1 MKFQMIHE
9 VRDRIHVRCLS
20 AKGVLFRGFDARQGA
35 VILSRLERISGV
47 YKVKLYSASGEV
59 AITFAPDKRA
69 SLRPILLDTLAYLD
83 PNDPGLQKSSKHQ
96 ADALI
101 LNRTY
106 RNRLISHVTRH
117 FACKWFLPMPVR
129 MLRAWYHTLGFIRK
143 GVKSLLSGKLDVP
156 VLDATAIT
164 AAMLQ
169 NDLGTAGS
177 IMLLLGIGDILE
189 EWTLKKSVHD
199 LASHMSINVDT
210 AWKVLENGT
219 EIEVPLTEVEKGDV
233 ISVKMGSTIPL
244 DGLVTGGEA
253 LVNQASMTGESMP
266 VRKTVD
272 GTVFAGTVV
281 EDGEICIRVTG
292 TVGDT
297 RFDRIVKII
306 EDSEAF
312 KSNLEG
318 RANHLADR
326 LVPWCLGG
334 TLLTYLITRNVMKA
348 MAVLMVDFSCA
359 LKLSMPLAVLSAM
372 RECSTYKIT
381 VKGGKFLEAVAE
393 ADTIVFDKTGTLT
406 KAQPTVAK
414 IVSFNDQSEDELLR
428 IAACLEEHFPHSMAK
443 AVVREAV
450 NRNLVH
456 EELHSKVEYI
466 VAHGISSKIGEKHIV
481 IGSYHFVFEDENAT
495 IPEGKKEIFEQLP
508 EQYSHL
514 YMAIDGVLVAV
525 ICIEDPLRPEAVEV
539 IAKLKK
545 LGISK
550 VVMMTGDS
558 DRVASA
564 IAKKVGVDE
573 YHSEVLPEDK
583 ASFVEAE
590 KNAGRKVI
598 MVGDGINDSP
608 ALSAADV
615 GIAIS
620 DGAEIAREIADVTVG
635 ADDLH
640 ELVTLKKI
648 SNGLMERIHRNYRL
662 IVGINTSLIV
672 LGVAG
677 AFPPT
682 TSALLHNTSTLL
694 ISLKSMNN
702 LLDEKE
708 EVTEE
713 NVAEAFA

>member
-1 MKFQMIHE
+1 MIHE

-69 SLRPILLDTLAYLD
+69 SLRPILLDTMAYLD

-406 KAQPTVAK
+406 LAKPKVADVICFDGYSRETV
-414 IVSFNDQSEDELLR
+414 LR
-428 IAACLEEHFPHSMAK
+428 YAACLEEHFPHSVAN
-443 AVVREAV
+443 AIVRQAADEGIT
-450 NRNLVH
+450 H
-456 EELHSKVEYI
+456 DELHSKVEYI
-466 VAHGISSKIGEKHIV
+466 VAHGIASRVGDKRIV
-481 IGSYHFVFEDENAT
+481 IGSHHFIFEDEHCRV
-495 IPEGKKEIFEQLP
+495 PEGQEDLFESRSP
-508 EQYSHL
+508 AYSHVFMAL
-514 YMAIDGVLVAV
+514 NGVLMAI
-525 ICIEDPLRPEAVEV
+525 ICISDPLRPEAVEV
-539 IAKLKK
+539 MKALRRVGFQN
-545 LGISK
+545 L
-550 VVMMTGDS
+550 VMMTGDS
-558 DRVASA
+558 KRTAENVAATLELDRFYA
-564 IAKKVGVDE
+564 
-573 YHSEVLPEDK
+573 EVLPEEK
-583 ASFVEAE
+583 AQFVKAAKAE
-590 KNAGRKVI
+590 GHRVV

-608 ALSAADV
+608 ALSEADA
-615 GIAIS
+615 GIAIAE
-620 DGAEIAREIADVTVG
+620 GADIAREIADITIS
-635 ADDLH
+635 ARDLH
-640 ELVTLKKI
+640 Q
-648 SNGLMERIHRNYRL
+648 L
-662 IVGINTSLIV
+662 IVLKELSNLLMKRVNFNYDFVVSFNAALIA

-677 AFPPT
+677 ILPPAT
-682 TSALLHNTSTLL
+682 TALLHNGSTIAL
-694 ISLKSMNN
+694 SLHSMTN
-702 LLDEKE
+702 LKKF
-708 EVTEE
+708 V
-713 NVAEAFA
+713 

>member
-219 EIEVPLTEVEKGDV
+219 EIEVPLTEAEKGDV

-406 KAQPTVAK
+406 LAKPKVADVICFDGYSRETV
-414 IVSFNDQSEDELLR
+414 LR
-428 IAACLEEHFPHSMAK
+428 YAACLEEHFPHSVAN
-443 AVVREAV
+443 AIVRQAADEGIT
-450 NRNLVH
+450 H
-456 EELHSKVEYI
+456 DELHSKVEYI
-466 VAHGISSKIGEKHIV
+466 VAHGIASRVGDKRIV
-481 IGSYHFVFEDENAT
+481 IGSHHFIFEDEHCRV
-495 IPEGKKEIFEQLP
+495 PEGQEDLFESRSP
-508 EQYSHL
+508 AYSHVFMAL
-514 YMAIDGVLVAV
+514 NGVLMAI
-525 ICIEDPLRPEAVEV
+525 ICISDPLRPEAVEV
-539 IAKLKK
+539 MKALRRVGFQN
-545 LGISK
+545 L
-550 VVMMTGDS
+550 VMMTGDS
-558 DRVASA
+558 KRTAENVAATLELDRFYA
-564 IAKKVGVDE
+564 
-573 YHSEVLPEDK
+573 EVLPEEK
-583 ASFVEAE
+583 AQFVKAAKAE
-590 KNAGRKVI
+590 GHRVV

-608 ALSAADV
+608 ALSEADA
-615 GIAIS
+615 GIAIAE
-620 DGAEIAREIADVTVG
+620 GADIAREIADITIS
-635 ADDLH
+635 ARDLH
-640 ELVTLKKI
+640 Q
-648 SNGLMERIHRNYRL
+648 L
-662 IVGINTSLIV
+662 IVLKELSNLLMKRVNFNYDFVVSFNAALIA

-677 AFPPT
+677 ILPPAT
-682 TSALLHNTSTLL
+682 TALLHNGSTIAL
-694 ISLKSMNN
+694 SLHSMTN
-702 LLDEKE
+702 LKKF
-708 EVTEE
+708 V
-713 NVAEAFA
+713 

>member
-1 MKFQMIHE
+1 MIHE

-297 RFDRIVKII
+297 RFDRIVKMI

-406 KAQPTVAK
+406 LAKPKVADVICFDGYSRETV
-414 IVSFNDQSEDELLR
+414 LR
-428 IAACLEEHFPHSMAK
+428 YAACLEEHFPHSVAN
-443 AVVREAV
+443 AIVLQAADEGIT
-450 NRNLVH
+450 H
-456 EELHSKVEYI
+456 DELHSKVEYI
-466 VAHGISSKIGEKHIV
+466 VAHGIASRVGDKRIV
-481 IGSYHFVFEDENAT
+481 IGSHHFIFEDEHCRV
-495 IPEGKKEIFEQLP
+495 PEGQEDLFESRSP
-508 EQYSHL
+508 AYSHVFMAL
-514 YMAIDGVLVAV
+514 NGVLMAI
-525 ICIEDPLRPEAVEV
+525 ICISDPLRPEAVEV
-539 IAKLKK
+539 MKALRRVGFQN
-545 LGISK
+545 L
-550 VVMMTGDS
+550 VMMTGDS
-558 DRVASA
+558 KRTAENVAATLELDRFYA
-564 IAKKVGVDE
+564 
-573 YHSEVLPEDK
+573 EVLPEEK
-583 ASFVEAE
+583 AQFVKAAKAE
-590 KNAGRKVI
+590 GHRVV

-608 ALSAADV
+608 ALSEADA
-615 GIAIS
+615 GIAIAE
-620 DGAEIAREIADVTVG
+620 GADIAREIADITIS
-635 ADDLH
+635 ARDLH
-640 ELVTLKKI
+640 Q
-648 SNGLMERIHRNYRL
+648 L
-662 IVGINTSLIV
+662 IVLKELSNLLMKRVNFNYDFVVSFNAALIA

-677 AFPPT
+677 ILPPAT
-682 TSALLHNTSTLL
+682 TALLHNGSTIAL
-694 ISLKSMNN
+694 SLHSMTN
-702 LLDEKE
+702 LKKF
-708 EVTEE
+708 V
-713 NVAEAFA
+713 

>member
-1 MKFQMIHE
+1 MIHE

-69 SLRPILLDTLAYLD
+69 SLRPILLDTLAYLA

-297 RFDRIVKII
+297 RFDRIVKMI

-406 KAQPTVAK
+406 LAKPKVADVICFDGYSRETV
-414 IVSFNDQSEDELLR
+414 LR
-428 IAACLEEHFPHSMAK
+428 YAACLEEHFPHSVAN
-443 AVVREAV
+443 AIVRQAADEGIT
-450 NRNLVH
+450 H
-456 EELHSKVEYI
+456 DELHSKVEYI
-466 VAHGISSKIGEKHIV
+466 VAHGIASRVGDKRIV
-481 IGSYHFVFEDENAT
+481 IGSHHFIFEDEHCRV
-495 IPEGKKEIFEQLP
+495 PEGQEDLFESRSP
-508 EQYSHL
+508 AYSHVFMAL
-514 YMAIDGVLVAV
+514 NGVLMAI
-525 ICIEDPLRPEAVEV
+525 ICISDPLRPEAVEV
-539 IAKLKK
+539 MKALRRVGFQN
-545 LGISK
+545 L
-550 VVMMTGDS
+550 VMMTGDS
-558 DRVASA
+558 KRTAENVAATLELDRFYA
-564 IAKKVGVDE
+564 
-573 YHSEVLPEDK
+573 EVLPEEK
-583 ASFVEAE
+583 AQFVKAAKAE
-590 KNAGRKVI
+590 GHRVV

-608 ALSAADV
+608 ALSEADA
-615 GIAIS
+615 GIAIAE
-620 DGAEIAREIADVTVG
+620 GADIAREIADITIS
-635 ADDLH
+635 ARDLH
-640 ELVTLKKI
+640 Q
-648 SNGLMERIHRNYRL
+648 L
-662 IVGINTSLIV
+662 IVLKELSNLLMKRVNFNYDFVVSFNAALIA

-677 AFPPT
+677 ILPPAT
-682 TSALLHNTSTLL
+682 TALLHNGSTIAL
-694 ISLKSMNN
+694 SLHSMTN
-702 LLDEKE
+702 LKKF
-708 EVTEE
+708 V
-713 NVAEAFA
+713 

>member
-117 FACKWFLPMPVR
+117 FACKWFLSMPVR

-406 KAQPTVAK
+406 LAKPKVADVICFDGYSRETV
-414 IVSFNDQSEDELLR
+414 LR
-428 IAACLEEHFPHSMAK
+428 YAACLEEHFPHSVAN
-443 AVVREAV
+443 AIVRQAADEGIT
-450 NRNLVH
+450 H
-456 EELHSKVEYI
+456 DELHSKVEYI
-466 VAHGISSKIGEKHIV
+466 VAHGIASRVGDKRIV
-481 IGSYHFVFEDENAT
+481 IGSHHFIFEDEHCRV
-495 IPEGKKEIFEQLP
+495 PEGQEDLFESRSP
-508 EQYSHL
+508 AYSHVFMAL
-514 YMAIDGVLVAV
+514 NGVLMAI
-525 ICIEDPLRPEAVEV
+525 ICISDPLRPEAVEV
-539 IAKLKK
+539 MKALRRVGFQN
-545 LGISK
+545 L
-550 VVMMTGDS
+550 VMMTGDS
-558 DRVASA
+558 KRTAENVAATLELDRFYA
-564 IAKKVGVDE
+564 
-573 YHSEVLPEDK
+573 EVLPEEK
-583 ASFVEAE
+583 AQFVKAAKAE
-590 KNAGRKVI
+590 GHRVV

-608 ALSAADV
+608 ALSEADA
-615 GIAIS
+615 GIAIAE
-620 DGAEIAREIADVTVG
+620 GADIAREIADITIS
-635 ADDLH
+635 ARDLH
-640 ELVTLKKI
+640 Q
-648 SNGLMERIHRNYRL
+648 L
-662 IVGINTSLIV
+662 IVLKELSNLLMKRVNFNYDFVVSFNAALIA

-677 AFPPT
+677 ILPPAT
-682 TSALLHNTSTLL
+682 TALLHNGSTIAL
-694 ISLKSMNN
+694 SLHSMTN
-702 LLDEKE
+702 LKKF
-708 EVTEE
+708 V
-713 NVAEAFA
+713 

>member
-406 KAQPTVAK
+406 LAKPKVADVICFDGYSRETV
-414 IVSFNDQSEDELLR
+414 LR
-428 IAACLEEHFPHSMAK
+428 YAACLEEHFPHSVAN
-443 AVVREAV
+443 AIVRQAADEGIT
-450 NRNLVH
+450 H
-456 EELHSKVEYI
+456 DELHSKVEYI
-466 VAHGISSKIGEKHIV
+466 VAHGIASRVGDKRIV
-481 IGSYHFVFEDENAT
+481 IGSHHFIFEDEHCRV
-495 IPEGKKEIFEQLP
+495 PEGQEDLFESRSP
-508 EQYSHL
+508 AYSHVFMAL
-514 YMAIDGVLVAV
+514 NGALMAI
-525 ICIEDPLRPEAVEV
+525 ICISDPLRPEAVEV
-539 IAKLKK
+539 MKALRRVGFQN
-545 LGISK
+545 L
-550 VVMMTGDS
+550 VMMTGDS
-558 DRVASA
+558 KRTAENVAATLELDRFYA
-564 IAKKVGVDE
+564 
-573 YHSEVLPEDK
+573 EVLPEEK
-583 ASFVEAE
+583 AQFVKAAKAE
-590 KNAGRKVI
+590 GHRVV

-608 ALSAADV
+608 ALSEADA
-615 GIAIS
+615 GIAIAE
-620 DGAEIAREIADVTVG
+620 GADIAREIADITIS
-635 ADDLH
+635 ARDLH
-640 ELVTLKKI
+640 Q
-648 SNGLMERIHRNYRL
+648 L
-662 IVGINTSLIV
+662 IVLKELSNLLMKRVNFNYDFVVSFNAALIA

-677 AFPPT
+677 ILPPAT
-682 TSALLHNTSTLL
+682 TALLHNGSTIAL
-694 ISLKSMNN
+694 SLHSMTN
-702 LLDEKE
+702 LKKF
-708 EVTEE
+708 V
-713 NVAEAFA
+713 

>member
-1 MKFQMIHE
+1 MIHE

-143 GVKSLLSGKLDVP
+143 GVKSLLSGRLDVP

-406 KAQPTVAK
+406 LAKPKVADVICFDGYSRETV
-414 IVSFNDQSEDELLR
+414 LR
-428 IAACLEEHFPHSMAK
+428 YAACLEEHFPHSVAN
-443 AVVREAV
+443 AIVRQAADEGIT
-450 NRNLVH
+450 H
-456 EELHSKVEYI
+456 DELHSKVEYI
-466 VAHGISSKIGEKHIV
+466 VAHGIASRVGDKRIV
-481 IGSYHFVFEDENAT
+481 IGSHHFIFEDEHCRV
-495 IPEGKKEIFEQLP
+495 PEGQEDLFESRSP
-508 EQYSHL
+508 AYSHVFMAL
-514 YMAIDGVLVAV
+514 NGVLMAI
-525 ICIEDPLRPEAVEV
+525 ICISDPLRPEAVEV
-539 IAKLKK
+539 MKALRRVGFQN
-545 LGISK
+545 L
-550 VVMMTGDS
+550 VMMTGDS
-558 DRVASA
+558 KRTAENVAATLELDRFYA
-564 IAKKVGVDE
+564 
-573 YHSEVLPEDK
+573 EVLPEEK
-583 ASFVEAE
+583 AQFVKAAKAE
-590 KNAGRKVI
+590 GHRVV

-608 ALSAADV
+608 ALSEADA
-615 GIAIS
+615 GIAIAE
-620 DGAEIAREIADVTVG
+620 GADIAREIADITIS
-635 ADDLH
+635 ARDLH
-640 ELVTLKKI
+640 Q
-648 SNGLMERIHRNYRL
+648 L
-662 IVGINTSLIV
+662 IVLKELSNLLMKRVNFNYDFVVSFNAALIA

-677 AFPPT
+677 ILPPAT
-682 TSALLHNTSTLL
+682 TALLHNGSTIAL
-694 ISLKSMNN
+694 SLHSMTN
-702 LLDEKE
+702 LKKF
-708 EVTEE
+708 V
-713 NVAEAFA
+713 

>member
-348 MAVLMVDFSCA
+348 MVVLMVDFSCA

-406 KAQPTVAK
+406 LAKPKVADVICFDGYSRETV
-414 IVSFNDQSEDELLR
+414 LR
-428 IAACLEEHFPHSMAK
+428 YAACLEEHFPHSVAN
-443 AVVREAV
+443 AIVRQAADEGIT
-450 NRNLVH
+450 H
-456 EELHSKVEYI
+456 DELHSKVEYI
-466 VAHGISSKIGEKHIV
+466 VAHGIASRVGDKRIV
-481 IGSYHFVFEDENAT
+481 IGSHHFIFEDEHCRV
-495 IPEGKKEIFEQLP
+495 PEGQEDLFESRSP
-508 EQYSHL
+508 AYSHVFMAL
-514 YMAIDGVLVAV
+514 NGVLMAI
-525 ICIEDPLRPEAVEV
+525 ICISDPLRPEAVEV
-539 IAKLKK
+539 MKALRRVGFQN
-545 LGISK
+545 L
-550 VVMMTGDS
+550 VMMTGDS
-558 DRVASA
+558 KRTAENVAATLELDRFYA
-564 IAKKVGVDE
+564 
-573 YHSEVLPEDK
+573 EVLPEEK
-583 ASFVEAE
+583 AQFVKAAKAE
-590 KNAGRKVI
+590 GHRVV

-608 ALSAADV
+608 ALSEADA
-615 GIAIS
+615 GIAIAE
-620 DGAEIAREIADVTVG
+620 GADIAREIADITIS
-635 ADDLH
+635 ARDLH
-640 ELVTLKKI
+640 Q
-648 SNGLMERIHRNYRL
+648 L
-662 IVGINTSLIV
+662 IVLKELSNLLMKRVNFNYDFVVSFNAALIA

-677 AFPPT
+677 ILPPAT
-682 TSALLHNTSTLL
+682 TALLHNGSTIAL
-694 ISLKSMNN
+694 SLHSMTN
-702 LLDEKE
+702 LKKF
-708 EVTEE
+708 V
-713 NVAEAFA
+713 

>member
-20 AKGVLFRGFDARQGA
+20 AKGVHFRGFDARQGA

-406 KAQPTVAK
+406 LAKPKVADVICFDGYSRETV
-414 IVSFNDQSEDELLR
+414 LR
-428 IAACLEEHFPHSMAK
+428 YAACLEEHFPHSVAN
-443 AVVREAV
+443 AIVRQAADEGIT
-450 NRNLVH
+450 H
-456 EELHSKVEYI
+456 DELHSKVEYI
-466 VAHGISSKIGEKHIV
+466 VAHGIASRVGDKRIV
-481 IGSYHFVFEDENAT
+481 IGSHHFIFEDEHCRV
-495 IPEGKKEIFEQLP
+495 PEGQEDLFESRSP
-508 EQYSHL
+508 AYSHVFMAL
-514 YMAIDGVLVAV
+514 NGVLMAI
-525 ICIEDPLRPEAVEV
+525 ICISDPLRPEAVEV
-539 IAKLKK
+539 MKALRRVGFQN
-545 LGISK
+545 L
-550 VVMMTGDS
+550 VMMTGDS
-558 DRVASA
+558 KRTAENVAATLELDRFYA
-564 IAKKVGVDE
+564 
-573 YHSEVLPEDK
+573 EVLPEEK
-583 ASFVEAE
+583 AQFVKAAKAE
-590 KNAGRKVI
+590 GHRVV

-608 ALSAADV
+608 ALSEADA
-615 GIAIS
+615 GIAIAE
-620 DGAEIAREIADVTVG
+620 GADIAREIADITIS
-635 ADDLH
+635 ARDLH
-640 ELVTLKKI
+640 Q
-648 SNGLMERIHRNYRL
+648 L
-662 IVGINTSLIV
+662 IVLKELSNLLMKRVNFNYDFVVSFNAALIA

-677 AFPPT
+677 ILPPAT
-682 TSALLHNTSTLL
+682 TALLHNGSTIAL
-694 ISLKSMNN
+694 SLHSMTN
-702 LLDEKE
+702 LKKF
-708 EVTEE
+708 V
-713 NVAEAFA
+713 

>member
-143 GVKSLLSGKLDVP
+143 GIKSLLSGKLDVP

-406 KAQPTVAK
+406 LAKPKVADVICFDGYSRETV
-414 IVSFNDQSEDELLR
+414 LR
-428 IAACLEEHFPHSMAK
+428 YAACLEEHFPHSVAN
-443 AVVREAV
+443 AIVRQAADEGIT
-450 NRNLVH
+450 H
-456 EELHSKVEYI
+456 DELHSKVEYI
-466 VAHGISSKIGEKHIV
+466 VAHGIASRVGDKRIV
-481 IGSYHFVFEDENAT
+481 IGSHHFIFEDEHCRV
-495 IPEGKKEIFEQLP
+495 PEGQEDLFESRSP
-508 EQYSHL
+508 AYSHVFMAL
-514 YMAIDGVLVAV
+514 NGVLMAI
-525 ICIEDPLRPEAVEV
+525 ICISDPLRPEAVEV
-539 IAKLKK
+539 MKALRRVGFQN
-545 LGISK
+545 L
-550 VVMMTGDS
+550 VMMTGDS
-558 DRVASA
+558 KRTAENVAATLELDRFYA
-564 IAKKVGVDE
+564 
-573 YHSEVLPEDK
+573 EVLPEEK
-583 ASFVEAE
+583 AQFVKAAKAE
-590 KNAGRKVI
+590 GHRVV

-608 ALSAADV
+608 ALSEADA
-615 GIAIS
+615 GIAIAE
-620 DGAEIAREIADVTVG
+620 GADIAREIADITIS
-635 ADDLH
+635 ARDLH
-640 ELVTLKKI
+640 Q
-648 SNGLMERIHRNYRL
+648 L
-662 IVGINTSLIV
+662 IVLKELSNLLMKRVNFNYDFVVSFNAALIA

-677 AFPPT
+677 ILPPAT
-682 TSALLHNTSTLL
+682 TALLHNGSTIAL
-694 ISLKSMNN
+694 SLHSMTN
-702 LLDEKE
+702 LKKF
-708 EVTEE
+708 V
-713 NVAEAFA
+713 

>member
-1 MKFQMIHE
+1 MIHE

-297 RFDRIVKII
+297 RFDRIVKMI

-359 LKLSMPLAVLSAM
+359 LKLSMPLTVLSAM

-406 KAQPTVAK
+406 LAKPKVADVICFDGYSRETV
-414 IVSFNDQSEDELLR
+414 LR
-428 IAACLEEHFPHSMAK
+428 YAACLEEHFPHSVAN
-443 AVVREAV
+443 AIVRQAADEGIT
-450 NRNLVH
+450 H
-456 EELHSKVEYI
+456 DELHSKVEYI
-466 VAHGISSKIGEKHIV
+466 VAHGIASRVGDKRIV
-481 IGSYHFVFEDENAT
+481 IGSHHFIFEDEHCRV
-495 IPEGKKEIFEQLP
+495 PEGQEDLFESRSP
-508 EQYSHL
+508 AYSHVFMAL
-514 YMAIDGVLVAV
+514 NGVLMAI
-525 ICIEDPLRPEAVEV
+525 ICISDPLRPEAVEV
-539 IAKLKK
+539 MKALRRVGFQN
-545 LGISK
+545 L
-550 VVMMTGDS
+550 VMMTGDS
-558 DRVASA
+558 KRTAENVAATLELDRFYA
-564 IAKKVGVDE
+564 
-573 YHSEVLPEDK
+573 EVLPEEK
-583 ASFVEAE
+583 AQFVKAAKAE
-590 KNAGRKVI
+590 GHRVV

-608 ALSAADV
+608 ALSEADA
-615 GIAIS
+615 GIAIAE
-620 DGAEIAREIADVTVG
+620 GADIAREIADITIS
-635 ADDLH
+635 ARDLH
-640 ELVTLKKI
+640 Q
-648 SNGLMERIHRNYRL
+648 L
-662 IVGINTSLIV
+662 IVLKELSNLLMKRVNFNYDFVVSFNAALIA

-677 AFPPT
+677 ILPPAT
-682 TSALLHNTSTLL
+682 TALLHNGSTIAL
-694 ISLKSMNN
+694 SLHSMTN
-702 LLDEKE
+702 LKKF
-708 EVTEE
+708 V
-713 NVAEAFA
+713 

>member
-406 KAQPTVAK
+406 LAKPKVADVICFDGYSRETV
-414 IVSFNDQSEDELLR
+414 LR
-428 IAACLEEHFPHSMAK
+428 YAACLEEHFPHSVAN
-443 AVVREAV
+443 AIVRQAADEGIT
-450 NRNLVH
+450 H
-456 EELHSKVEYI
+456 GELHSKVEYI
-466 VAHGISSKIGEKHIV
+466 VAHGIASRVGDKRIV
-481 IGSYHFVFEDENAT
+481 IGSHHFIFEDEHCRV
-495 IPEGKKEIFEQLP
+495 PEGQEDLFESRSP
-508 EQYSHL
+508 AYSHVFMAL
-514 YMAIDGVLVAV
+514 NGVLMAI
-525 ICIEDPLRPEAVEV
+525 ICISDPLRPEAVEV
-539 IAKLKK
+539 MKALRRVGFQN
-545 LGISK
+545 L
-550 VVMMTGDS
+550 VMMTGDS
-558 DRVASA
+558 KRTAENVAATLELDRFYA
-564 IAKKVGVDE
+564 
-573 YHSEVLPEDK
+573 EVLPEEK
-583 ASFVEAE
+583 AQFVKAAKAE
-590 KNAGRKVI
+590 GHRVV

-608 ALSAADV
+608 ALSEADA
-615 GIAIS
+615 GIAIAE
-620 DGAEIAREIADVTVG
+620 GADIAREIADITIS
-635 ADDLH
+635 ARDLH
-640 ELVTLKKI
+640 Q
-648 SNGLMERIHRNYRL
+648 L
-662 IVGINTSLIV
+662 IVLKELSNLLMKRVNFNYDFVVSFNAALIA

-677 AFPPT
+677 ILPPAT
-682 TSALLHNTSTLL
+682 TALLHNGSTIAL
-694 ISLKSMNN
+694 SLHSMTN
-702 LLDEKE
+702 LKKF
-708 EVTEE
+708 V
-713 NVAEAFA
+713 

>member
-20 AKGVLFRGFDARQGA
+20 AKGVLFRGFGARQGA

-297 RFDRIVKII
+297 RFDRIVKMI

-406 KAQPTVAK
+406 LAKPKVADVICFDGYSRETV
-414 IVSFNDQSEDELLR
+414 LR
-428 IAACLEEHFPHSMAK
+428 YAACLEEHFPHSVAN
-443 AVVREAV
+443 AIVRQAADEGIT
-450 NRNLVH
+450 H
-456 EELHSKVEYI
+456 DELHSKVEYI
-466 VAHGISSKIGEKHIV
+466 VAHGIASRVGDKRIV
-481 IGSYHFVFEDENAT
+481 IGSHHFIFEDEHCRV
-495 IPEGKKEIFEQLP
+495 PEGQEDLFESRSP
-508 EQYSHL
+508 AYSHVFMAL
-514 YMAIDGVLVAV
+514 NGVLMAI
-525 ICIEDPLRPEAVEV
+525 ICISDPLRPEAVEV
-539 IAKLKK
+539 MKALRRVGFQN
-545 LGISK
+545 L
-550 VVMMTGDS
+550 VMMTGDS
-558 DRVASA
+558 KRTAENVAATLELDRFYA
-564 IAKKVGVDE
+564 
-573 YHSEVLPEDK
+573 EVLPEEK
-583 ASFVEAE
+583 AQFVKAAKAE
-590 KNAGRKVI
+590 GHRVV

-608 ALSAADV
+608 ALSEADA
-615 GIAIS
+615 GIAIAE
-620 DGAEIAREIADVTVG
+620 GADIAREIADITIS
-635 ADDLH
+635 ARDLH
-640 ELVTLKKI
+640 Q
-648 SNGLMERIHRNYRL
+648 L
-662 IVGINTSLIV
+662 IVLKELSNLLMKRVNFNYDFVVSFNAALIA

-677 AFPPT
+677 ILPPAT
-682 TSALLHNTSTLL
+682 TALLHNGSTIAL
-694 ISLKSMNN
+694 SLHSMTN
-702 LLDEKE
+702 LKKF
-708 EVTEE
+708 V
-713 NVAEAFA
+713 

>member
-1 MKFQMIHE
+1 VKFQMIHE

-406 KAQPTVAK
+406 LAKPKVADVICFDGYSRETV
-414 IVSFNDQSEDELLR
+414 LR
-428 IAACLEEHFPHSMAK
+428 YAACLEEHFPHSVAN
-443 AVVREAV
+443 AIVRQAADEGIT
-450 NRNLVH
+450 H
-456 EELHSKVEYI
+456 DELHSKVEYI
-466 VAHGISSKIGEKHIV
+466 VAHGIASRVGDKRIV
-481 IGSYHFVFEDENAT
+481 IGSHHFIFEDEHCRV
-495 IPEGKKEIFEQLP
+495 PEGQEDLFESRSP
-508 EQYSHL
+508 AYSHVFMAL
-514 YMAIDGVLVAV
+514 NGVLMAI
-525 ICIEDPLRPEAVEV
+525 ICISDPLRPEAVEV
-539 IAKLKK
+539 MKALRRVGFQN
-545 LGISK
+545 L
-550 VVMMTGDS
+550 VMMTGDS
-558 DRVASA
+558 KRTAENVAATLELDRFYA
-564 IAKKVGVDE
+564 
-573 YHSEVLPEDK
+573 EVLPEEK
-583 ASFVEAE
+583 AQFVKAAKAE
-590 KNAGRKVI
+590 GHRVV

-608 ALSAADV
+608 ALSEADA
-615 GIAIS
+615 GIAIAE
-620 DGAEIAREIADVTVG
+620 GADIAREIADITIS
-635 ADDLH
+635 ARDLH
-640 ELVTLKKI
+640 Q
-648 SNGLMERIHRNYRL
+648 L
-662 IVGINTSLIV
+662 IVLKELSNLLMKRVNFNYDFVVSFNAALIA

-677 AFPPT
+677 ILPPAT
-682 TSALLHNTSTLL
+682 TALLHNGSTIAL
-694 ISLKSMNN
+694 SLHSMTN
-702 LLDEKE
+702 LKKF
-708 EVTEE
+708 V
-713 NVAEAFA
+713 

>member
-297 RFDRIVKII
+297 RFDRIVKMI

-334 TLLTYLITRNVMKA
+334 THLTYLITRNVMKA

-406 KAQPTVAK
+406 LAKPKVADVICFDGYSRETV
-414 IVSFNDQSEDELLR
+414 LR
-428 IAACLEEHFPHSMAK
+428 YAACLEEHFPHSVAN
-443 AVVREAV
+443 AIVRQAADEGIT
-450 NRNLVH
+450 H
-456 EELHSKVEYI
+456 DELHSKVEYI
-466 VAHGISSKIGEKHIV
+466 VAHGIASRVGDKRIV
-481 IGSYHFVFEDENAT
+481 IGSHHFIFEDEHCRV
-495 IPEGKKEIFEQLP
+495 PEGQEDLFESRSP
-508 EQYSHL
+508 AYSHVFMAL
-514 YMAIDGVLVAV
+514 NGVLMAI
-525 ICIEDPLRPEAVEV
+525 ICISDPLRPEAVEV
-539 IAKLKK
+539 MKALRRVGFQN
-545 LGISK
+545 L
-550 VVMMTGDS
+550 VMMTGDS
-558 DRVASA
+558 KRTAENVAA
-564 IAKKVGVDE
+564 TLELDQFYA
-573 YHSEVLPEDK
+573 EVLPEEK
-583 ASFVEAE
+583 AQFVKAAKAE
-590 KNAGRKVI
+590 GHRVV

-608 ALSAADV
+608 ALSEADA
-615 GIAIS
+615 GIAIAE
-620 DGAEIAREIADVTVG
+620 GADIAREIADITIS
-635 ADDLH
+635 ARDLH
-640 ELVTLKKI
+640 Q
-648 SNGLMERIHRNYRL
+648 L
-662 IVGINTSLIV
+662 IVLKELSNLLMKRVNFNYDFVVSFNAALIA

-677 AFPPT
+677 ILPPAT
-682 TSALLHNTSTLL
+682 TALLHNGSTIAL
-694 ISLKSMNN
+694 SLHSMTN
-702 LLDEKE
+702 LKKF
-708 EVTEE
+708 V
-713 NVAEAFA
+713 

>member
-406 KAQPTVAK
+406 LAKPKVADVVCFDGYSRETV
-414 IVSFNDQSEDELLR
+414 LR
-428 IAACLEEHFPHSMAK
+428 YAACLEEHFPHSVAN
-443 AVVREAV
+443 AIVRQAADEGIT
-450 NRNLVH
+450 H
-456 EELHSKVEYI
+456 DELHSKVEYI
-466 VAHGISSKIGEKHIV
+466 VAHGIASRVGDKRIV
-481 IGSYHFVFEDENAT
+481 IGSHHFIFEDEHCRV
-495 IPEGKKEIFEQLP
+495 PEGQEDLFESRSP
-508 EQYSHL
+508 AYSHVFMAL
-514 YMAIDGVLVAV
+514 NGVLMAI
-525 ICIEDPLRPEAVEV
+525 ICISDPLRPEAVEV
-539 IAKLKK
+539 MKALRRVGFQN
-545 LGISK
+545 L
-550 VVMMTGDS
+550 VMMTGDS
-558 DRVASA
+558 KRTAENVAATLELDRFYA
-564 IAKKVGVDE
+564 
-573 YHSEVLPEDK
+573 EVLPEEK
-583 ASFVEAE
+583 AQFVKAAKAE
-590 KNAGRKVI
+590 GHRVV

-608 ALSAADV
+608 ALSEADA
-615 GIAIS
+615 GIAIAE
-620 DGAEIAREIADVTVG
+620 GADIAREIADITIS
-635 ADDLH
+635 ARDLH
-640 ELVTLKKI
+640 Q
-648 SNGLMERIHRNYRL
+648 L
-662 IVGINTSLIV
+662 IVLKELSNLLMKRVNFNYDFVVSFNAALIA

-677 AFPPT
+677 ILPPAT
-682 TSALLHNTSTLL
+682 TALLHNGSTIAL
-694 ISLKSMNN
+694 SLHSMTN
-702 LLDEKE
+702 LKKF
-708 EVTEE
+708 V
-713 NVAEAFA
+713 

>member
-1 MKFQMIHE
+1 MIHE

-83 PNDPGLQKSSKHQ
+83 PNDSGLQKSSKHQ

-406 KAQPTVAK
+406 LAKPKVADVICFDGYSRETV
-414 IVSFNDQSEDELLR
+414 LR
-428 IAACLEEHFPHSMAK
+428 YAACLEEHFPHSVAN
-443 AVVREAV
+443 AIVRQAADEGIT
-450 NRNLVH
+450 H
-456 EELHSKVEYI
+456 DELHSKVEYI
-466 VAHGISSKIGEKHIV
+466 VAHGIASRVGDKRIV
-481 IGSYHFVFEDENAT
+481 IGSHHFIFEDEHCRV
-495 IPEGKKEIFEQLP
+495 PEGQEDLFESRSP
-508 EQYSHL
+508 AYSHVFMAL
-514 YMAIDGVLVAV
+514 NGVLMAI
-525 ICIEDPLRPEAVEV
+525 ICISDPLRPEAVEV
-539 IAKLKK
+539 MKALRRVGFQN
-545 LGISK
+545 L
-550 VVMMTGDS
+550 VMMTGDS
-558 DRVASA
+558 KRTAENVAATLELDRFYA
-564 IAKKVGVDE
+564 
-573 YHSEVLPEDK
+573 EVLPEEK
-583 ASFVEAE
+583 AQFVKAAKAE
-590 KNAGRKVI
+590 GHRVV

-608 ALSAADV
+608 ALSEADA
-615 GIAIS
+615 GIAIAE
-620 DGAEIAREIADVTVG
+620 GADIAREIADITIS
-635 ADDLH
+635 ARDLH
-640 ELVTLKKI
+640 Q
-648 SNGLMERIHRNYRL
+648 L
-662 IVGINTSLIV
+662 IVLKELSNLLMKRVNFNYDFVVSFNAALIA

-677 AFPPT
+677 ILPPAT
-682 TSALLHNTSTLL
+682 TALLHNGSTIAL
-694 ISLKSMNN
+694 SLHSMTN
-702 LLDEKE
+702 LKKF
-708 EVTEE
+708 V
-713 NVAEAFA
+713 

>member
-297 RFDRIVKII
+297 RFDRIVKMI

-372 RECSTYKIT
+372 RE
-381 VKGGKFLEAVAE
+381 
-393 ADTIVFDKTGTLT
+393 
-406 KAQPTVAK
+406 
-414 IVSFNDQSEDELLR
+414 
-428 IAACLEEHFPHSMAK
+428 
-443 AVVREAV
+443 
-450 NRNLVH
+450 
-456 EELHSKVEYI
+456 
-466 VAHGISSKIGEKHIV
+466 
-481 IGSYHFVFEDENAT
+481 
-495 IPEGKKEIFEQLP
+495 
-508 EQYSHL
+508 
-514 YMAIDGVLVAV
+514 
-525 ICIEDPLRPEAVEV
+525 
-539 IAKLKK
+539 
-545 LGISK
+545 
-550 VVMMTGDS
+550 
-558 DRVASA
+558 
-564 IAKKVGVDE
+564 
-573 YHSEVLPEDK
+573 
-583 ASFVEAE
+583 
-590 KNAGRKVI
+590 
-598 MVGDGINDSP
+598 
-608 ALSAADV
+608 
-615 GIAIS
+615 
-620 DGAEIAREIADVTVG
+620 
-635 ADDLH
+635 
-640 ELVTLKKI
+640 
-648 SNGLMERIHRNYRL
+648 
-662 IVGINTSLIV
+662 
-672 LGVAG
+672 
-677 AFPPT
+677 
-682 TSALLHNTSTLL
+682 
-694 ISLKSMNN
+694 
-702 LLDEKE
+702 
-708 EVTEE
+708 
-713 NVAEAFA
+713 

>member
-1 MKFQMIHE
+1 MIHE

-406 KAQPTVAK
+406 LAKPKVAGVICFDGYSRETV
-414 IVSFNDQSEDELLR
+414 LR
-428 IAACLEEHFPHSMAK
+428 YAACLEEHFPHSVAN
-443 AVVREAV
+443 AIVRQAADEGIT
-450 NRNLVH
+450 H
-456 EELHSKVEYI
+456 DELHSKVEYI
-466 VAHGISSKIGEKHIV
+466 VAHGIASRVGDKRIV
-481 IGSYHFVFEDENAT
+481 IGSHHFIFEDEHCRV
-495 IPEGKKEIFEQLP
+495 PEGQEDLFESRSP
-508 EQYSHL
+508 AYSHVFMAL
-514 YMAIDGVLVAV
+514 NGVLMAI
-525 ICIEDPLRPEAVEV
+525 ICISDPLRPEAVEV
-539 IAKLKK
+539 MKALRRVGFQN
-545 LGISK
+545 L
-550 VVMMTGDS
+550 VMMTGDS
-558 DRVASA
+558 KRTAENVAATLELDRFYA
-564 IAKKVGVDE
+564 
-573 YHSEVLPEDK
+573 EVLPEEK
-583 ASFVEAE
+583 AQFVKAAKAE
-590 KNAGRKVI
+590 GHRVV

-608 ALSAADV
+608 ALSEADA
-615 GIAIS
+615 GIAIAE
-620 DGAEIAREIADVTVG
+620 GADIAREIADITIS
-635 ADDLH
+635 ARDLH
-640 ELVTLKKI
+640 Q
-648 SNGLMERIHRNYRL
+648 L
-662 IVGINTSLIV
+662 IVLKELSNLLMKRVNFNYDFVVSFNAALIA

-677 AFPPT
+677 ILPPAT
-682 TSALLHNTSTLL
+682 TALLHNGSTIAL
-694 ISLKSMNN
+694 SLHSMTN
-702 LLDEKE
+702 LKKF
-708 EVTEE
+708 V
-713 NVAEAFA
+713 

>member
-406 KAQPTVAK
+406 LAKPKVADVICFDGYSRETV
-414 IVSFNDQSEDELLR
+414 LR
-428 IAACLEEHFPHSMAK
+428 YAACLEEHFPHSVAN
-443 AVVREAV
+443 AIVRQAADEGIT
-450 NRNLVH
+450 H
-456 EELHSKVEYI
+456 DELHSKVEYI
-466 VAHGISSKIGEKHIV
+466 VAHGIASRVGDKRIV
-481 IGSYHFVFEDENAT
+481 IGSHHFIFEDEHCRV
-495 IPEGKKEIFEQLP
+495 PEGQEDLFESRSP
-508 EQYSHL
+508 AYSHVFMAL
-514 YMAIDGVLVAV
+514 NGVLMAI
-525 ICIEDPLRPEAVEV
+525 ICISDPLRPEAVEV
-539 IAKLKK
+539 MKALRRVGFQN
-545 LGISK
+545 L
-550 VVMMTGDS
+550 VMMTGDS
-558 DRVASA
+558 KRTAENVAATLELDRFYA
-564 IAKKVGVDE
+564 
-573 YHSEVLPEDK
+573 EVLPEEK
-583 ASFVEAE
+583 AQFVKAAKAE
-590 KNAGRKVI
+590 GHRVV

-608 ALSAADV
+608 ALSEADA
-615 GIAIS
+615 GIAIAE
-620 DGAEIAREIADVTVG
+620 GADIAREIADITIS
-635 ADDLH
+635 ARDLH
-640 ELVTLKKI
+640 Q
-648 SNGLMERIHRNYRL
+648 
-662 IVGINTSLIV
+662 LIV
-672 LGVAG
+672 LKELSNLLMKRVNFNYVFVVSFNAALIALGVVG
-677 AFPPT
+677 ILPPAT
-682 TSALLHNTSTLL
+682 TALLHNGSTIAL
-694 ISLKSMNN
+694 SLHSMTN
-702 LLDEKE
+702 LKKF
-708 EVTEE
+708 V
-713 NVAEAFA
+713 

>member
-1 MKFQMIHE
+1 MIHE

-233 ISVKMGSTIPL
+233 IIVKMGSTIPL

-272 GTVFAGTVV
+272 GTVFAGTVL

-406 KAQPTVAK
+406 LAKPKVADVICFDGYSRETV
-414 IVSFNDQSEDELLR
+414 LR
-428 IAACLEEHFPHSMAK
+428 YAACLEEHFPHSVAN
-443 AVVREAV
+443 AIVRQAADEGIT
-450 NRNLVH
+450 H
-456 EELHSKVEYI
+456 DELHSKVEYI
-466 VAHGISSKIGEKHIV
+466 VAHGIASRVGDKRIV
-481 IGSYHFVFEDENAT
+481 IGSHHFIFEDEHCRV
-495 IPEGKKEIFEQLP
+495 PEGQEDLFESRSP
-508 EQYSHL
+508 AYSHVFMAL
-514 YMAIDGVLVAV
+514 NGVLMAI
-525 ICIEDPLRPEAVEV
+525 ICISDPLRPEAVEV
-539 IAKLKK
+539 MKALRRVGFQN
-545 LGISK
+545 L
-550 VVMMTGDS
+550 VMMTGDS
-558 DRVASA
+558 KRTAENVAATLELDRFYA
-564 IAKKVGVDE
+564 
-573 YHSEVLPEDK
+573 EVLPEEK
-583 ASFVEAE
+583 AQFVKAAKAE
-590 KNAGRKVI
+590 GHRVV

-608 ALSAADV
+608 ALSEADA
-615 GIAIS
+615 GIAIAE
-620 DGAEIAREIADVTVG
+620 GADIAREIADITIS
-635 ADDLH
+635 ARDLH
-640 ELVTLKKI
+640 Q
-648 SNGLMERIHRNYRL
+648 L
-662 IVGINTSLIV
+662 IVLKELSNLLMKRVNFNYDFVVSFNAALIA

-677 AFPPT
+677 ILPPAT
-682 TSALLHNTSTLL
+682 TALLHNGSTIAL
-694 ISLKSMNN
+694 SLHSMTN
-702 LLDEKE
+702 LKKF
-708 EVTEE
+708 V
-713 NVAEAFA
+713 

>member
-253 LVNQASMTGESMP
+253 LVNQASMTGESLP
-266 VRKTVD
+266 DRKTVD

-406 KAQPTVAK
+406 LAKPKVADVICFDGYSRETV
-414 IVSFNDQSEDELLR
+414 LR
-428 IAACLEEHFPHSMAK
+428 YAACLEEHFPHSVAN
-443 AVVREAV
+443 AIVRQAADEGIT
-450 NRNLVH
+450 H
-456 EELHSKVEYI
+456 DELHSKVEYI
-466 VAHGISSKIGEKHIV
+466 VAHGIASRVGDKRIV
-481 IGSYHFVFEDENAT
+481 IGSHHFIFEDEHCRV
-495 IPEGKKEIFEQLP
+495 PEGQEDLFESRSP
-508 EQYSHL
+508 AYSHVFMAL
-514 YMAIDGVLVAV
+514 NGVLMAI
-525 ICIEDPLRPEAVEV
+525 ICISDPLRPEAVEV
-539 IAKLKK
+539 MKALRRVGFQN
-545 LGISK
+545 L
-550 VVMMTGDS
+550 VMMTGDS
-558 DRVASA
+558 KRTAENVAATLELDRFYA
-564 IAKKVGVDE
+564 
-573 YHSEVLPEDK
+573 EVLPEEK
-583 ASFVEAE
+583 AQFVKAAKAE
-590 KNAGRKVI
+590 GHRVV

-608 ALSAADV
+608 ALSEADA
-615 GIAIS
+615 GIAIAE
-620 DGAEIAREIADVTVG
+620 GADIAREIADITIS
-635 ADDLH
+635 ARDLH
-640 ELVTLKKI
+640 Q
-648 SNGLMERIHRNYRL
+648 L
-662 IVGINTSLIV
+662 IVLKELSNLLMKRVNFNYDFVVSFNAALIA

-677 AFPPT
+677 ILPPAT
-682 TSALLHNTSTLL
+682 TALLHNGSTIAL
-694 ISLKSMNN
+694 SLHSMTN
-702 LLDEKE
+702 LKKF
-708 EVTEE
+708 V
-713 NVAEAFA
+713 

>member
-297 RFDRIVKII
+297 RFDRIVKMI

-334 TLLTYLITRNVMKA
+334 TLLTYLITCNVMKA

-406 KAQPTVAK
+406 LAKPKVADVICFDGYSRETV
-414 IVSFNDQSEDELLR
+414 LR
-428 IAACLEEHFPHSMAK
+428 YAACLEEHFPHSVAN
-443 AVVREAV
+443 AIVRQAADEGIT
-450 NRNLVH
+450 H
-456 EELHSKVEYI
+456 DELHSKVEYI
-466 VAHGISSKIGEKHIV
+466 VAHGIASRVGDKRIV
-481 IGSYHFVFEDENAT
+481 IGSHHFIFEDEHCRV
-495 IPEGKKEIFEQLP
+495 PEGQEDLFESRSP
-508 EQYSHL
+508 AYSHVFMAL
-514 YMAIDGVLVAV
+514 NGVLMAI
-525 ICIEDPLRPEAVEV
+525 ICISDPLRPEAVEV
-539 IAKLKK
+539 MKALRRVGFQN
-545 LGISK
+545 L
-550 VVMMTGDS
+550 VMMTGDS
-558 DRVASA
+558 KRTAENVAATLELDRFYA
-564 IAKKVGVDE
+564 
-573 YHSEVLPEDK
+573 EVLPEEK
-583 ASFVEAE
+583 AQFVKAAKAE
-590 KNAGRKVI
+590 GHRVV

-608 ALSAADV
+608 ALSEADA
-615 GIAIS
+615 GIAIAE
-620 DGAEIAREIADVTVG
+620 GADIAREIADITIS
-635 ADDLH
+635 ARDLH
-640 ELVTLKKI
+640 Q
-648 SNGLMERIHRNYRL
+648 L
-662 IVGINTSLIV
+662 IVLKELSNLLMKRVNFNYDFVVSFNAALIA

-677 AFPPT
+677 ILPPAT
-682 TSALLHNTSTLL
+682 TALLHNGSTIAL
-694 ISLKSMNN
+694 SLHSMTN
-702 LLDEKE
+702 LKKF
-708 EVTEE
+708 V
-713 NVAEAFA
+713 

>member
-1 MKFQMIHE
+1 MIHE

-35 VILSRLERISGV
+35 VILSCLERISGV

-297 RFDRIVKII
+297 RFDRIVKMI

-406 KAQPTVAK
+406 LAKPKVADVICFDGYSRETV
-414 IVSFNDQSEDELLR
+414 LR
-428 IAACLEEHFPHSMAK
+428 YAACLEEHFPHSVAN
-443 AVVREAV
+443 AIVRQAADEGIT
-450 NRNLVH
+450 H
-456 EELHSKVEYI
+456 DELHSKVEYI
-466 VAHGISSKIGEKHIV
+466 VAHGIASRVGDKRIV
-481 IGSYHFVFEDENAT
+481 IGSHHFIFEDERCRV
-495 IPEGKKEIFEQLP
+495 PEGQEDLFESRSP
-508 EQYSHL
+508 AYSHVFMAL
-514 YMAIDGVLVAV
+514 NGVLMAI
-525 ICIEDPLRPEAVEV
+525 ICISDPLRPEAVEV
-539 IAKLKK
+539 MKALRRVGFQN
-545 LGISK
+545 L
-550 VVMMTGDS
+550 VMMTGDS
-558 DRVASA
+558 KRTAENVAA
-564 IAKKVGVDE
+564 TLELDQFYA
-573 YHSEVLPEDK
+573 EVLPEEK
-583 ASFVEAE
+583 AQFVKAAKAE
-590 KNAGRKVI
+590 GHRVV

-608 ALSAADV
+608 ALSEADA
-615 GIAIS
+615 GIAIAE
-620 DGAEIAREIADVTVG
+620 GADIAREIADITIS
-635 ADDLH
+635 ARDLH
-640 ELVTLKKI
+640 Q
-648 SNGLMERIHRNYRL
+648 L
-662 IVGINTSLIV
+662 IVLKELSNLLMKRVNFNYDFVVSFNAALIA

-677 AFPPT
+677 ILPPAT
-682 TSALLHNTSTLL
+682 TALLHNGSTIAL
-694 ISLKSMNN
+694 SLHSMTN
-702 LLDEKE
+702 LKKF
-708 EVTEE
+708 V
-713 NVAEAFA
+713 

>member
-1 MKFQMIHE
+1 MIHE

-297 RFDRIVKII
+297 RFDRIVKMI

-406 KAQPTVAK
+406 LAKPKVADVICFDGYSRETV
-414 IVSFNDQSEDELLR
+414 LR
-428 IAACLEEHFPHSMAK
+428 YAACLEEHFPHSVAN
-443 AVVREAV
+443 AIVRQAADEGIT
-450 NRNLVH
+450 H
-456 EELHSKVEYI
+456 DELHSKVEYI
-466 VAHGISSKIGEKHIV
+466 VAHGIASRVGVKRIV
-481 IGSYHFVFEDENAT
+481 IGSHHFIFEDEHCRV
-495 IPEGKKEIFEQLP
+495 PEGQEDLFESRSP
-508 EQYSHL
+508 AYSHVFMAL
-514 YMAIDGVLVAV
+514 NGVLMAI
-525 ICIEDPLRPEAVEV
+525 ICISDPLRPEAVEV
-539 IAKLKK
+539 MKALRRVGFQN
-545 LGISK
+545 L
-550 VVMMTGDS
+550 VMMTGDS
-558 DRVASA
+558 KRTAENVAATLELDRFYA
-564 IAKKVGVDE
+564 
-573 YHSEVLPEDK
+573 EVLPEEK
-583 ASFVEAE
+583 AQFVKAAKAE
-590 KNAGRKVI
+590 GHRVV

-608 ALSAADV
+608 ALSEADA
-615 GIAIS
+615 GIAIAE
-620 DGAEIAREIADVTVG
+620 GADIAREIADITIS
-635 ADDLH
+635 ARDLH
-640 ELVTLKKI
+640 Q
-648 SNGLMERIHRNYRL
+648 L
-662 IVGINTSLIV
+662 IVLKELSNLLMKRVNFNYDFVVSFNAALIA

-677 AFPPT
+677 ILPPAT
-682 TSALLHNTSTLL
+682 TALLHNGSTIAL
-694 ISLKSMNN
+694 SLHSMTN
-702 LLDEKE
+702 LKKF
-708 EVTEE
+708 V
-713 NVAEAFA
+713 

>member
-297 RFDRIVKII
+297 RFDRIVKMI

-406 KAQPTVAK
+406 LAKPKVADVICFDGYSRETV
-414 IVSFNDQSEDELLR
+414 LR
-428 IAACLEEHFPHSMAK
+428 YAACLEEHFPHSVAN
-443 AVVREAV
+443 AIVRQAADEGIT
-450 NRNLVH
+450 H
-456 EELHSKVEYI
+456 DELHSKVEYI
-466 VAHGISSKIGEKHIV
+466 VAHGIASRVGDKRIV
-481 IGSYHFVFEDENAT
+481 IGSHHFIFEDEHCRV
-495 IPEGKKEIFEQLP
+495 PEGQEDLFESRSP
-508 EQYSHL
+508 AYSHVFMAL
-514 YMAIDGVLVAV
+514 NGVLMAI
-525 ICIEDPLRPEAVEV
+525 ICISDPLRPEAVEV
-539 IAKLKK
+539 MKALRRVGFQN
-545 LGISK
+545 L
-550 VVMMTGDS
+550 VMMTGDS
-558 DRVASA
+558 KRTAENVAA
-564 IAKKVGVDE
+564 TLELDQFYA
-573 YHSEVLPEDK
+573 EVLPEEK
-583 ASFVEAE
+583 AQFVKAAKAE
-590 KNAGRKVI
+590 GHRVV

-608 ALSAADV
+608 ALSEAVA
-615 GIAIS
+615 GIAIAE
-620 DGAEIAREIADVTVG
+620 GADIAREIADITIS
-635 ADDLH
+635 ARDLH
-640 ELVTLKKI
+640 Q
-648 SNGLMERIHRNYRL
+648 L
-662 IVGINTSLIV
+662 IVLKELSNLLMKRVNFNYDFVVSFNAALIA

-677 AFPPT
+677 ILPPAT
-682 TSALLHNTSTLL
+682 TALLHNGSTIAL
-694 ISLKSMNN
+694 SLHSMTN
-702 LLDEKE
+702 LKKF
-708 EVTEE
+708 V
-713 NVAEAFA
+713 

>member
-406 KAQPTVAK
+406 LAKPKVADVICFDGYSRETV
-414 IVSFNDQSEDELLR
+414 LR
-428 IAACLEEHFPHSMAK
+428 YAACLEEHFPHSVAN
-443 AVVREAV
+443 AIVRQAADEGIT
-450 NRNLVH
+450 H
-456 EELHSKVEYI
+456 DELHSKVEYI
-466 VAHGISSKIGEKHIV
+466 VAHGIASRVGDKRIV
-481 IGSYHFVFEDENAT
+481 IGSHHFIFEDEHCRV
-495 IPEGKKEIFEQLP
+495 PEGQEDLFESRSP
-508 EQYSHL
+508 AYSHVFMAL
-514 YMAIDGVLVAV
+514 NGVLMAI
-525 ICIEDPLRPEAVEV
+525 ICISDPLRPEAVEV
-539 IAKLKK
+539 MKALRRVGFQN
-545 LGISK
+545 L
-550 VVMMTGDS
+550 VMMTGDS
-558 DRVASA
+558 KRTAENVAATLELDRFYA
-564 IAKKVGVDE
+564 
-573 YHSEVLPEDK
+573 EVLPEEK
-583 ASFVEAE
+583 AQFVKAAKAE
-590 KNAGRKVI
+590 GHRVV

-608 ALSAADV
+608 ALSEADA
-615 GIAIS
+615 GIAIAE
-620 DGAEIAREIADVTVG
+620 GADIAREIADITIS
-635 ADDLH
+635 ARDLH
-640 ELVTLKKI
+640 Q
-648 SNGLMERIHRNYRL
+648 
-662 IVGINTSLIV
+662 LIV
-672 LGVAG
+672 LKELSNLLMKRVNFNYDFVVSFNAALIALGVVG
-677 AFPPT
+677 ILPPAT
-682 TSALLHNTSTLL
+682 TALLHNGSTIAL
-694 ISLKSMNN
+694 SLHSMTN
-702 LLDEKE
+702 LKKF
-708 EVTEE
+708 V
-713 NVAEAFA
+713 

>member
-272 GTVFAGTVV
+272 GTVFAGTVL

-406 KAQPTVAK
+406 LAKPKVADVICFDGYSRETV
-414 IVSFNDQSEDELLR
+414 LR
-428 IAACLEEHFPHSMAK
+428 YAACLEEHFPHSVAN
-443 AVVREAV
+443 AIVRQAADEGIT
-450 NRNLVH
+450 H
-456 EELHSKVEYI
+456 DELHSKVEYI
-466 VAHGISSKIGEKHIV
+466 VAHGIASRVGDKRIV
-481 IGSYHFVFEDENAT
+481 IGSHHFIFEDEHCRV
-495 IPEGKKEIFEQLP
+495 PEGQEDLFESRSP
-508 EQYSHL
+508 AYSHVFMAL
-514 YMAIDGVLVAV
+514 NGVLMAI
-525 ICIEDPLRPEAVEV
+525 ICISDPLRPEAVEV
-539 IAKLKK
+539 MKALRRVGFQN
-545 LGISK
+545 L
-550 VVMMTGDS
+550 VMMTGDS
-558 DRVASA
+558 KRTAENVAATLELDRFYA
-564 IAKKVGVDE
+564 
-573 YHSEVLPEDK
+573 EVLPEEK
-583 ASFVEAE
+583 AQFVKAAKAE
-590 KNAGRKVI
+590 GHRVV

-608 ALSAADV
+608 ALSEADA
-615 GIAIS
+615 GIAIAE
-620 DGAEIAREIADVTVG
+620 GAAIAREIADITLS
-635 ADDLH
+635 ARDLH
-640 ELVTLKKI
+640 Q
-648 SNGLMERIHRNYRL
+648 L
-662 IVGINTSLIV
+662 IVLKELSNLLMKRVNFNYDFVVSFNAALIA

-677 AFPPT
+677 ILPPAT
-682 TSALLHNTSTLL
+682 TALLHNGSTIAL
-694 ISLKSMNN
+694 SLHSMTN
-702 LLDEKE
+702 LKKF
-708 EVTEE
+708 V
-713 NVAEAFA
+713 

>member
-219 EIEVPLTEVEKGDV
+219 EIEVSLTEVEKGDV

-297 RFDRIVKII
+297 RFDRIVKMI

-406 KAQPTVAK
+406 LAKPKVADVICFDGYSRETV
-414 IVSFNDQSEDELLR
+414 LR
-428 IAACLEEHFPHSMAK
+428 YAACLEEHFPHSVAN
-443 AVVREAV
+443 AIVRQAADEGIT
-450 NRNLVH
+450 H
-456 EELHSKVEYI
+456 DELHSKVEYI
-466 VAHGISSKIGEKHIV
+466 VAHGIASRVGDKRIV
-481 IGSYHFVFEDENAT
+481 IGSHHFIFEDEHCRV
-495 IPEGKKEIFEQLP
+495 PEGQEDLFESRSP
-508 EQYSHL
+508 AYSHVFMAL
-514 YMAIDGVLVAV
+514 NGVLMAI
-525 ICIEDPLRPEAVEV
+525 ICISDPLRPEAVEV
-539 IAKLKK
+539 MKALRRVGFQN
-545 LGISK
+545 L
-550 VVMMTGDS
+550 VMMTGDS
-558 DRVASA
+558 KRTAENVAATLELDRFYA
-564 IAKKVGVDE
+564 
-573 YHSEVLPEDK
+573 EVLPEEK
-583 ASFVEAE
+583 AQFVKAAKAE
-590 KNAGRKVI
+590 GHRVV

-608 ALSAADV
+608 ALSEADA
-615 GIAIS
+615 GIAIAE
-620 DGAEIAREIADVTVG
+620 GADIAREIADITIS
-635 ADDLH
+635 ARDLH
-640 ELVTLKKI
+640 Q
-648 SNGLMERIHRNYRL
+648 L
-662 IVGINTSLIV
+662 IVLKELSNLLMKRVNFNYDFVVSFNAALIA

-677 AFPPT
+677 ILPPAT
-682 TSALLHNTSTLL
+682 TALLHNGSTIAL
-694 ISLKSMNN
+694 SLHSMTN
-702 LLDEKE
+702 LKKF
-708 EVTEE
+708 V
-713 NVAEAFA
+713 

>member
-1 MKFQMIHE
+1 MIHE

-177 IMLLLGIGDILE
+177 IMLLLGIGDILD

-297 RFDRIVKII
+297 RFDRIVKMI

-406 KAQPTVAK
+406 LAKPKVADVICFDGYSRETV
-414 IVSFNDQSEDELLR
+414 LR
-428 IAACLEEHFPHSMAK
+428 YAACLEEHFPHSVAN
-443 AVVREAV
+443 AIVRQAADEGIT
-450 NRNLVH
+450 H
-456 EELHSKVEYI
+456 DELHSKVEYI
-466 VAHGISSKIGEKHIV
+466 VAHGIASRVGDKRIV
-481 IGSYHFVFEDENAT
+481 IGSHHFIFEDEHCRV
-495 IPEGKKEIFEQLP
+495 PEGQEDLFESRSP
-508 EQYSHL
+508 AYSHVFMAL
-514 YMAIDGVLVAV
+514 NGVLMAI
-525 ICIEDPLRPEAVEV
+525 ICISDPLRPEAVEV
-539 IAKLKK
+539 MKALRRVGFQN
-545 LGISK
+545 L
-550 VVMMTGDS
+550 VMMTGDS
-558 DRVASA
+558 KRTAENVAATLELDRFYA
-564 IAKKVGVDE
+564 
-573 YHSEVLPEDK
+573 EVLPEEK
-583 ASFVEAE
+583 AQFVKAAKAE
-590 KNAGRKVI
+590 GHRVV

-608 ALSAADV
+608 ALSEADA
-615 GIAIS
+615 GIAIAE
-620 DGAEIAREIADVTVG
+620 GADIAREIADITIS
-635 ADDLH
+635 ARDLH
-640 ELVTLKKI
+640 Q
-648 SNGLMERIHRNYRL
+648 L
-662 IVGINTSLIV
+662 IVLKELSNLLMKRVNFNYDFVVSFNAALIA

-677 AFPPT
+677 ILPPAT
-682 TSALLHNTSTLL
+682 TALLHNGSTIAL
-694 ISLKSMNN
+694 SLHSMTN
-702 LLDEKE
+702 LKKF
-708 EVTEE
+708 V
-713 NVAEAFA
+713 

>member
-69 SLRPILLDTLAYLD
+69 SLRSILLDTLAYLD

-297 RFDRIVKII
+297 RFDRIVKMI

-406 KAQPTVAK
+406 LAKPKVADVICFDGYSRETV
-414 IVSFNDQSEDELLR
+414 LR
-428 IAACLEEHFPHSMAK
+428 YAACLEEHFPHSVAN
-443 AVVREAV
+443 AIVRQAADEGIT
-450 NRNLVH
+450 H
-456 EELHSKVEYI
+456 DELHSKVEYI
-466 VAHGISSKIGEKHIV
+466 VAHGIASRVGDKRIV
-481 IGSYHFVFEDENAT
+481 IGSHHFIFEDEHCRV
-495 IPEGKKEIFEQLP
+495 PEGQEDLFESRSP
-508 EQYSHL
+508 AYSHVFMAL
-514 YMAIDGVLVAV
+514 NGVLMAI
-525 ICIEDPLRPEAVEV
+525 ICISDPLRPEAVEV
-539 IAKLKK
+539 MKALRRVGFQN
-545 LGISK
+545 L
-550 VVMMTGDS
+550 VMMTGDS
-558 DRVASA
+558 KRTAENVAATLELDRFYA
-564 IAKKVGVDE
+564 
-573 YHSEVLPEDK
+573 EVLPEEK
-583 ASFVEAE
+583 AQFVKAAKAE
-590 KNAGRKVI
+590 GHRVV

-608 ALSAADV
+608 ALSEADA
-615 GIAIS
+615 GIAIAE
-620 DGAEIAREIADVTVG
+620 GADIAREIADITIS
-635 ADDLH
+635 ARDLH
-640 ELVTLKKI
+640 Q
-648 SNGLMERIHRNYRL
+648 L
-662 IVGINTSLIV
+662 IVLKELSNLLMKRVNFNYDFVVSFNAALIA

-677 AFPPT
+677 ILPPAT
-682 TSALLHNTSTLL
+682 TALLHNGSTIAL
-694 ISLKSMNN
+694 SLHSMTN
-702 LLDEKE
+702 LKKF
-708 EVTEE
+708 V
-713 NVAEAFA
+713 

>member
-143 GVKSLLSGKLDVP
+143 DVKSLLSGKLDVP

-297 RFDRIVKII
+297 RFDRIVKMI

-406 KAQPTVAK
+406 LAKPKVADVICFDGYSRETV
-414 IVSFNDQSEDELLR
+414 LR
-428 IAACLEEHFPHSMAK
+428 YAACLEEHFPHSVAN
-443 AVVREAV
+443 AIVRQAADEGIT
-450 NRNLVH
+450 H
-456 EELHSKVEYI
+456 DELHSKVEYI
-466 VAHGISSKIGEKHIV
+466 VAHGIASRVGDKRIV
-481 IGSYHFVFEDENAT
+481 IGSHHFIFEDEHCRV
-495 IPEGKKEIFEQLP
+495 PEGQEDLFESRSP
-508 EQYSHL
+508 AYSHVFMAL
-514 YMAIDGVLVAV
+514 NGVLMAI
-525 ICIEDPLRPEAVEV
+525 ICISDPLRPEAVEV
-539 IAKLKK
+539 MKALRRVGFQN
-545 LGISK
+545 L
-550 VVMMTGDS
+550 VMMTGDS
-558 DRVASA
+558 KRTAENVAA
-564 IAKKVGVDE
+564 TLELDQFYA
-573 YHSEVLPEDK
+573 EVLPEEK
-583 ASFVEAE
+583 AQFVKAAKAE
-590 KNAGRKVI
+590 GHRVV

-608 ALSAADV
+608 ALSEADA
-615 GIAIS
+615 GIAIAE
-620 DGAEIAREIADVTVG
+620 GADIAREIADITIS
-635 ADDLH
+635 ARDLH
-640 ELVTLKKI
+640 Q
-648 SNGLMERIHRNYRL
+648 L
-662 IVGINTSLIV
+662 IVLKELSNLLMKRVNFNYDFVVSFNAALIA

-677 AFPPT
+677 ILPPAT
-682 TSALLHNTSTLL
+682 TALLHNGSTIAL
-694 ISLKSMNN
+694 SLHSMTN
-702 LLDEKE
+702 LKKF
-708 EVTEE
+708 V
-713 NVAEAFA
+713 

>member
-189 EWTLKKSVHD
+189 EWNLKKSVHD

-406 KAQPTVAK
+406 LAKPKVADVICFDGYSRETV
-414 IVSFNDQSEDELLR
+414 LR
-428 IAACLEEHFPHSMAK
+428 YAACLEEHFPHSVAN
-443 AVVREAV
+443 AIVRQAADEGIT
-450 NRNLVH
+450 H
-456 EELHSKVEYI
+456 DELHSKVEYI
-466 VAHGISSKIGEKHIV
+466 VAHGIASRVGDKRIV
-481 IGSYHFVFEDENAT
+481 IGSHHFIFEDEHCRV
-495 IPEGKKEIFEQLP
+495 PEGQEDLFESRSP
-508 EQYSHL
+508 AYSHVFMAL
-514 YMAIDGVLVAV
+514 NGVLMAI
-525 ICIEDPLRPEAVEV
+525 ICISDPLRPEAVEV
-539 IAKLKK
+539 MKALRRVGFQN
-545 LGISK
+545 L
-550 VVMMTGDS
+550 VMMTGDS
-558 DRVASA
+558 KRTAENVAATLELDRFYA
-564 IAKKVGVDE
+564 
-573 YHSEVLPEDK
+573 EVLPEEK
-583 ASFVEAE
+583 AQFVKAAKAE
-590 KNAGRKVI
+590 GHRVV

-608 ALSAADV
+608 ALSEADA
-615 GIAIS
+615 GIAIAE
-620 DGAEIAREIADVTVG
+620 GADIAREIADITIS
-635 ADDLH
+635 ARDLH
-640 ELVTLKKI
+640 Q
-648 SNGLMERIHRNYRL
+648 L
-662 IVGINTSLIV
+662 IVLKELSNLLMKRVNFNYDFVVSFNAALIA

-677 AFPPT
+677 ILPPAT
-682 TSALLHNTSTLL
+682 TALLHNGSTIAL
-694 ISLKSMNN
+694 SLHSMTN
-702 LLDEKE
+702 LKKF
-708 EVTEE
+708 V
-713 NVAEAFA
+713 